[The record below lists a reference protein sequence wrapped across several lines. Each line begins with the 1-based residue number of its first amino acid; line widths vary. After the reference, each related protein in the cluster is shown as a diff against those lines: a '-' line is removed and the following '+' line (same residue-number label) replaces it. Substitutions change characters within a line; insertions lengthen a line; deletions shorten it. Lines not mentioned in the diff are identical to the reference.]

1 MDKEKEFRG
10 ARYVRGTLTLSR
22 FFFEFFL
29 FRGGGQKEVYA
40 IYERDFSH
48 SFRKDLSL
56 SVSLSHSSHISLFL
70 FLSYSYD
77 TNKQKKWAFEL
88 FHLPHKKT
96 YREGRVCV
104 SILRSRLSASRR
116 EKRERE
122 KERVK
127 ILESV
132 RIGVHGERERE
143 RERE

>member
-29 FRGGGQKEVYA
+29 FRGGGQKEVCH
-40 IYERDFSH
+40 I
-48 SFRKDLSL
+48 RKRFFALISKGSL
-56 SVSLSHSSHISLFL
+56 SLFL
-70 FLSYSYD
+70 SLILLSLISFFLSYA
-77 TNKQKKWAFEL
+77 NKQKKWAFL

-127 ILESV
+127 IIESV
-132 RIGVHGERERE
+132 RIGVHESQRERE
-143 RERE
+143 RESE